1 MSLGKSEAVRAELA
15 HRGIF
20 DPNGGPT
27 LKEFRPFLDALNRE
41 SHRGAVLISCSYVDE
56 QLRRII
62 RAFLVDIPEVDKLL
76 EGYSAPLGSFSPR
89 ITAAL
94 SLGIISRTEHD
105 DCNTLRKIRNEF
117 AHSFTTTFSDQKII
131 DLSKNLFHG

>member
-1 MSLGKSEAVRAELA
+1 
-15 HRGIF
+15 
-20 DPNGGPT
+20 
-27 LKEFRPFLDALNRE
+27 
-41 SHRGAVLISCSYVDE
+41 
-56 QLRRII
+56 
-62 RAFLVDIPEVDKLL
+62 L

-131 DLSKNLFHG
+131 DLSKNLFHGYPGVTVDTFGQFNSAAVALIMRLTNRAHYVSKRRLVPRSCPHWFVE